1 MRKLR
6 LFLLAIIALFYFIND
21 VPAQEEGG
29 QVILDLHGDYGHE
42 REYDD
47 RKFWPTI
54 IQMGLEYV
62 DDVKQYNEQLVGES
76 IERDF
81 TEDLSNKYPRYTPEI
96 IEGWQK
102 YVRKGVKA
110 LRFFEDIKQKV
121 KKWVIDFELPIVVS
135 DDQYELGEKEEY
147 IESATPL
154 IRENF
159 KKVIAY
165 SKSSKDRLAME
176 EKYAKDHNLTRP
188 SKLIKWYR
196 ENIIQGNWKKIL
208 YSLWQDPFASANNKD
223 AQNAS
228 AKLEKM
234 VTTLIMRKNGFDE
247 SGKFD
252 GVVYIKVP
260 NDKVVLLNDYQNYAG
275 LSLDFDRSE
284 NVEYVKAHFVLPN
297 DIQDGAGKQLLFY
310 GGKFS
315 VYIEGKI
322 KDVKQKAIIRL
333 ALKANVCADSKC
345 ELNYGNPELEIKPI
359 NNPQDG
365 NYAYHINLIKR
376 NVASTAK
383 RDKFDLYGLFDDTRE
398 NKYKGIRLEFAA
410 DDNTRAK
417 VFMIGEEAKHFA
429 APKISLNNKKIN
441 AWFELKDDDFDYKNH
456 NYTFWL
462 SQGSSNQYI
471 TTQKLRT
478 GIFYNS
484 GGTSFSFYVFCLAI
498 LGGLLLNF
506 MPCVFPVLSLKL
518 LAFTKFG
525 GLNEAKIRSNFI
537 YNSLGIGTAFLI
549 LAILLSCLKMAGV
562 AMGWGMQFQSITFLA
577 VMIWIVTY
585 FLAYIFGIVGQHEHN
600 WHNRVLQKFSQRDK
614 VFEFLSGLFMV
625 ALSTPCMAPYL
636 GTAMGIALAGS
647 PIDIILAVLAVGLG
661 LASPYI
667 LIAAFPRIAFYL
679 PRPGKWL
686 KWINTAMILMLI
698 ITLMWLV
705 SLLAAQ
711 SQNGQIWHW
720 ILYIITAL
728 ILWMFYDML
737 LKETDKV
744 KDEYIRN
751 YLYKKYSMWKIGLT
765 MLLIIASLVDVE
777 WAAHKLRKATNQ
789 TPVMPLN
796 LQTIAYHIDQGNKVL
811 VKIGAD
817 WCLTCKYNENFV
829 LDLEYIRDVLENN
842 KVLVMEVDWT
852 NYNEQVLHFMQK
864 FGRQGL
870 PFYILFS
877 PRFRDGIV
885 LPEILDATELEKL
898 INM

>member
-1 MRKLR
+1 MKKIK
-6 LFLLAIIALFYFIND
+6 LFLCTIVALLNCVNIAS
-21 VPAQEEGG
+21 AQDEGG
-29 QVILDLHGDYGHE
+29 QIILDFRDNYGIE
-42 REYDD
+42 QEYDD

-54 IQMGLEYV
+54 IKMGMEYV
-62 DDVKQYNEQLVGES
+62 DDVKQYNEQLAGES

-81 TEDLSNKYPRYTPEI
+81 SEDLTNKYPQYTPEV

-110 LRFFEDIKQKV
+110 LRFFEDVKQRV
-121 KKWVIDFELPIVVS
+121 KKWVLDFELPIVVS
-135 DDQYELGEKEEY
+135 DDQYEMGGKEEY

-165 SKSSKDRLAME
+165 SKSPKDQLAIE

-188 SKLIKWYR
+188 SQLIKWYR

-208 YSLWQDPFASANNKD
+208 YSLWKDPFTNDKKD
-223 AQNAS
+223 EDS
-228 AKLEKM
+228 HKLEKM
-234 VTTLIMRKNGFDE
+234 ATLLVMCNNGFGED
-247 SGKFD
+247 GKFE
-252 GVVYIKVP
+252 GIVYINPP
-260 NDKVVLLNDYQNYAG
+260 NDKVILLNDYREYAG
-275 LSLDFDRSE
+275 LNLDFSQSK

-297 DIQDGAGKQLLFY
+297 DIHDGDGRQILFY
-310 GGKFS
+310 SKKFP
-315 VYIEGKI
+315 VYIEGEI
-322 KDVKQKAIIRL
+322 KDKTQKAIIKL
-333 ALKANVCADSKC
+333 AVKASVCANSLC
-345 ELNYGNPELEIKPI
+345 EINYSNPEIELSPTK
-359 NNPQDG
+359 NPQAG
-365 NYAYHINLIKR
+365 SYAYNIDLVKR
-376 NVASTAK
+376 NIASDAK
-383 RDKFDLYGLFDDTRE
+383 SDKFDIYGLFEDIRND
-398 NKYKGIRLEFAA
+398 KYKGIRLEFATE
-410 DDNTRAK
+410 DNANAK
-417 VFMIGEEAKHFA
+417 IFMIGEVSKHFA

-441 AWFELKDDDFDYKNH
+441 AWFELKDEDFDYKNQ

-462 SQGSSNQYI
+462 SQGSINQYI
-471 TTQKLRT
+471 TTQKLKT
-478 GIFYNS
+478 GIFSNS

-498 LGGLLLNF
+498 LGGLILNF

-525 GLNEAKIRSNFI
+525 GLNKAQIRSNFI

-549 LAILLSCLKMAGV
+549 LAILLSSLKAAGI

-585 FLAYIFGIVGQHEHN
+585 FLAYIFGIVGQHEQN
-600 WHNRVLQKFSQRDK
+600 WKNKALQKFSNQGK
-614 VFEFLSGLFMV
+614 LFEFLSGLFMV

-647 PIDIILAVLAVGLG
+647 PTDIILAVLAVGLG

-667 LIAAFPRIAFYL
+667 LIAAFPKIAFYL

-698 ITLMWLV
+698 ITLIWLI
-705 SLLAAQ
+705 SLLSAQ
-711 SQNGQIWHW
+711 SQGGQIWHW
-720 ILYIITAL
+720 ILYIIAAL

-751 YLYKKYSMWKIGLT
+751 YLYKRYSLWKIGLT
-765 MLLIIASLVDVE
+765 ILLVMASLVDVE
-777 WAAHKLRKATNQ
+777 LAAHKLRKTTNQ
-789 TPVMPLN
+789 TPVIPIN
-796 LQTIAYHIDQGNKVL
+796 LQTIAYHVDQGNKVL
-811 VKIGAD
+811 IKIGAD
-817 WCLTCKYNENFV
+817 WCLTCKYNDSFV
-829 LDLEYIRDVLENN
+829 LGMEHIKDDLANN
-842 KVLVMEVDWT
+842 NVLVMEIDWT
-852 NYNEQVLHFMQK
+852 NYNEQILHFMQK

-885 LPEILDATELEKL
+885 LPEILDASEFEKL